1 MGSPLANGVNTPYGT
16 REGLIKTTDN
26 AAMTATVK
34 NIGDGAGNDSGLY
47 LGINKVGFNEAVA
60 MTRTSTQLNYVDATS
75 SIQTQLDSK
84 LASATA
90 ASTYLT
96 IANASSTYLTQA
108 NASSTYLTQAN
119 AASTYEPLKGAN
131 DNYVSDAQLVVIGN
145 TSGTNTGDNAV
156 NSLYSGLVS
165 NATHTGDVTG
175 STTLTIAANAVTTGK
190 IIDGAV
196 TIAKISATG
205 TANSSTF
212 LRGDGTW
219 ATPSGGGGGDLLAAN
234 NLSDLANVTTART
247 NLGLA
252 IGTNVQAYSANL
264 TSFATVTP
272 SANGLSLVSAANYAA
287 MVTLLGL
294 TIGTNTQAYNA
305 NLTTYAGITPSA
317 NVQTLLGSANYS
329 AFRTSLGV
337 AIGSNVQ
344 AYSATLDTVTAG
356 TYSGNANITT
366 VGTIGTGTWNA
377 TAITAVK
384 GGTGQTTYAVGDI
397 LYASSTT
404 ALSKL
409 AAGTNTYVL
418 TMSGG
423 VPTWAAAGGG
433 GGGSTFADNVFQV
446 YDSVDTSK
454 ILAFQV
460 SGLTTATTRTLTIP
474 DASGTITLNDS
485 TADLTNKTL
494 TAAKIVSGGFIA
506 DANGNEILEF
516 ETTASAVNH
525 LKIVNDITNGDPYI
539 EVAGTDTNVGMFL
552 VMKGNGF
559 FALDSTTSATGSSR
573 GQYAVDLQLYR
584 TTGSHSSTGNYSFS
598 AGSGN
603 TASGTNATALCQ
615 NNIASGSTSFACGD
629 NNTASGSGSSV
640 FGSTSTA
647 SGTFAMA
654 TGQRCL
660 SYLRGMVANANGMFA
675 SAGDSQGAS
684 FQTRHSASGI
694 TTGQTGLQL
703 FLDGSSATI
712 TPSGTNR
719 VWTVI
724 VNWNSIVTAISGAT
738 GIAAGDVMGSTDML
752 TIKKIGGTV
761 TVVGTP
767 TTNPH
772 GDSSMSGCVMV
783 YSGSGGNIELKVT
796 APTFGGGGTITLR
809 TSATIII
816 TETGY

>member
-1 MGSPLANGVNTPYGT
+1 MGTPLTGLSPAAT
-16 REGLIKTTDN
+16 RVGLLKTTDN
-26 AAMTATVK
+26 LAMSATIR

-252 IGTNVQAYSANL
+252 IGTNVQAFSSNL

-305 NLTTYAGITPSA
+305 NLTTYAGIAPSA
-317 NVQTLLGSANYS
+317 NVQTLLGAANYS
-329 AFRTSLGV
+329 AFKTSLSLNAV
-337 AIGSNVQ
+337 ENTALS
-344 AYSATLDTVTAG
+344 TWAG
-356 TYSGNANITT
+356 TANITT
-366 VGTIGTGTWNA
+366 LGTIGTGTWNA

-409 AAGTNTYVL
+409 AVGTNGYVL
-418 TMSGG
+418 TLAGG

-433 GGGSTFADNVFQV
+433 GGGSTFADNAFQV

-454 ILAFQV
+454 ILAFEV
-460 SGLTTATTRTLTIP
+460 SGVTTATTRTLTIP
-474 DASGTITLNDS
+474 DASGTLVLNNN
-485 TADLTNKTL
+485 TATLTNKTL

-559 FALDSTTSATGSSR
+559 FALDSTTSTTGTSR
-573 GQYAVDLQLYR
+573 GIYAV
-584 TTGSHSSTGNYSFS
+584 SF
-598 AGSGN
+598 
-603 TASGTNATALCQ
+603 
-615 NNIASGSTSFACGD
+615 
-629 NNTASGSGSSV
+629 
-640 FGSTSTA
+640 
-647 SGTFAMA
+647 
-654 TGQRCL
+654 
-660 SYLRGMVANANGMFA
+660 
-675 SAGDSQGAS
+675 
-684 FQTRHSASGI
+684 
-694 TTGQTGLQL
+694 
-703 FLDGSSATI
+703 
-712 TPSGTNR
+712 PS
-719 VWTVI
+719 
-724 VNWNSIVTAISGAT
+724 
-738 GIAAGDVMGSTDML
+738 
-752 TIKKIGGTV
+752 
-761 TVVGTP
+761 P
-767 TTNPH
+767 
-772 GDSSMSGCVMV
+772 
-783 YSGSGGNIELKVT
+783 
-796 APTFGGGGTITLR
+796 
-809 TSATIII
+809 
-816 TETGY
+816 